1 MQSATSLPMPP
12 NPVPEHVP
20 DPGRDHPAS
29 RHRINILLVDDE
41 PRNLDVLESILY
53 SPNYHL
59 VRATSANDALLQLV
73 DGDFAAIILDVNM
86 PVTNGI
92 ELAEL
97 IKQRRRT
104 RHIPILFLTAFYS
117 DEKFILEGYDVGA
130 VDYMTK
136 PINPKIL
143 RAKVAVFVDIYR
155 LNRALTEANAAL
167 AREVTQR
174 QAAEDALRRVNQDL
188 EGRVEART
196 NELTAANSALR
207 SSEHQLRLI
216 ADHASVFLA
225 HVDREH
231 RFRFVNRAFAERF
244 GFKADDA
251 VGADMAQI
259 MGAATYEKCRVY
271 LDRALAGE
279 RVEFEVEAAAGPG
292 GPHWLQVVYDPERAA
307 TGNVSGVVAV
317 VLDVTA
323 RKRAEA
329 EMLRARDEAMAASGA
344 KDDFLAALSHELRT
358 PLNPVLLVASAA
370 AADVR
375 LPAEVREDFA
385 LIAKN
390 ALLEARL
397 IDDLLDLTR
406 ISRGKL
412 TLDLRKVDVHQVLND
427 AIGTVRS
434 ELLEKRID
442 LVLELGAVA
451 RVADADSARLQQV
464 FWNVLKNAIKF
475 TGSGG
480 SVRVETRSLTESN
493 EMTVTVTDSGIGM
506 SAAELKRVFQPFA
519 QGDHSARGSHRFGGL
534 GLGLSISRYLM
545 EMHGGQVHAF
555 SPGPGKGST
564 FVIRI
569 PLPTN
574 SLVLSPSEPSAH
586 GTESSPAGDSAAPRI
601 PLLLVEDHGPTR
613 VVLSN
618 LLRQRRYAVVSTD
631 TVADALRLAASQPFD
646 LVVSDLGLPDG
657 TGYELMAQLTRRYG
671 LKGIALSGY
680 GMEQDIAKSREAG
693 FVGHITKPVTFQ
705 ALEKALDRLH
715 ATVRATKMASGS
727 RLPT

>member
-1 MQSATSLPMPP
+1 MKPATTTTVPNDSAPE
-12 NPVPEHVP
+12 PVPEPGREHVP
-20 DPGRDHPAS
+20 LKN
-29 RHRINILLVDDE
+29 RISILLVDDE

-59 VRATSANDALLQLV
+59 VRATSANEALLHLV
-73 DGDFAAIILDVNM
+73 DGDFAALILDVNM

-97 IKQRRRT
+97 VKQRRRT

-143 RAKVAVFVDIYR
+143 RAKVSVFVDLYR
-155 LNRALTEANAAL
+155 LNRALTEANVAL
-167 AREVTQR
+167 GREIAQR
-174 QAAEDALRRVNQDL
+174 QAAEDALRQVNHDL
-188 EGRVEART
+188 EGRVQART

-225 HVDREH
+225 HLDREH

-244 GFKADDA
+244 GFAADQA
-251 VGADMAQI
+251 VGVEMGRVL
-259 MGAATYEKCRVY
+259 GAATYEKCRMY
-271 LDRALAGE
+271 LDRALRGE
-279 RVEFEVEAAAGPG
+279 RVEFEVESDGTG
-292 GPHWLQVVYDPERAA
+292 GPHWLQVVFDPERSS
-307 TGNVSGVVAV
+307 TGDVSGVVAV

-358 PLNPVLLVASAA
+358 PLNPVLLVSSAA
-370 AADVR
+370 AADTR
-375 LPAEVREDFA
+375 LPAEVRDDFA

-412 TLDLRKVDVHQVLND
+412 TLDLRRVDVHQVLND

-434 ELLEKRID
+434 ELTEKRID
-442 LVLELGAVA
+442 LVLELKAVA

-506 SAAELKRVFQPFA
+506 SALELKRVFQPFA
-519 QGDHSARGSHRFGGL
+519 QGDHAARGSHRFGGL

-555 SPGPGKGST
+555 SPGSGKGST

-569 PLPTN
+569 PLPAN
-574 SLVLSPSEPSAH
+574 SLVAPTADPVLA
-586 GTESSPAGDSAAPRI
+586 GTDSPAAVDEGAPRV

-613 VVLSN
+613 LVLAN

-631 TVADALRLAASQPFD
+631 TVTDALRLAAGQEFE

-657 TGYELMAQLTRRYG
+657 TGYELMTQLTRLYG

-705 ALEKALDRLH
+705 ALEKALARLH
-715 ATVRATKMASGS
+715 ATVRSAKLS
-727 RLPT
+727 PPFPPV

>member
-1 MQSATSLPMPP
+1 MTPDSAVTPHRPP
-12 NPVPEHVP
+12 EPAA
-20 DPGRDHPAS
+20 DPAVELAALKARV
-29 RHRINILLVDDE
+29 NILIVDDE
-41 PRNLDVLESILY
+41 ARNLDVLESILY
-53 SPNYHL
+53 SPHYHL
-59 VRATSANDALLQLV
+59 VRATSANEALLHLV
-73 DGDFAAIILDVNM
+73 DGDFAALILDVNM

-143 RAKVAVFVDIYR
+143 RAKVSVFVDIYR

-167 AREVTQR
+167 GREITQR
-174 QAAEDALRRVNQDL
+174 QAAEESLRRVNQEL
-188 EGRVEART
+188 EARVLSRT
-196 NELTAANSALR
+196 DELTAANSALR

-225 HVDREH
+225 HVDRDH

-244 GFKADDA
+244 GFSADEV
-251 VGADMAQI
+251 VGVEMSRV
-259 MGAATYEKCRVY
+259 MGTATYEKCRHH

-279 RVEFEVEAAAGPG
+279 RVEFEVENVDGRG
-292 GPHWLQVVYDPERAA
+292 GPYWLQVVYDPERSA
-307 TGNVSGVVAV
+307 TGDVSGVVAV

-344 KDDFLAALSHELRT
+344 KDEFLAALSHELRT

-370 AADVR
+370 AADIR

-427 AIGTVRS
+427 ALGTVRS
-434 ELLEKRID
+434 EFVEKRID
-442 LVLELGAVA
+442 LTLELGAVA

-475 TGSGG
+475 TAPGG
-480 SVRVETRSLTESN
+480 SVRVETRSVTDSN

-519 QGDHSARGSHRFGGL
+519 QGEHATRGPHRFGGL

-569 PLPTN
+569 PLPAN
-574 SLVLSPSEPSAH
+574 SLVIAPVEPAAA
-586 GTESSPAGDSAAPRI
+586 GTEPGVADDVGAPRI

-613 VVLSN
+613 LVLSN

-631 TVADALRLAASQPFD
+631 TVAEALRLAAGQSFE

-657 TGYELMAQLTRRYG
+657 TGYELMAQLAQRYG

-680 GMEQDIAKSREAG
+680 GMEQDIARSREAG

-715 ATVRATKMASGS
+715 ATVRGNRLQAS
-727 RLPT
+727 RPPVAP